1 MTELHY
7 QSATELARM
16 VRAKEISVSELLK
29 HHIDRI
35 EKIDGDLNAVV
46 VRDFER
52 AMVQARKLDGKS
64 APTGPLHGVPI
75 TVKESFN
82 VAGLTSTWGAPWL
95 IDQIAVRDAVAVA
108 KLKAAGA
115 IVMGKTN
122 VPLMLMD
129 YQALNDIYGVTNN
142 PWDKL
147 RSPGGSSGGSAVALA
162 TGMSALEFGS
172 DIGGSIR
179 RPANHCGV
187 YGLKPTLQTICAR
200 GNSPTGTHEGWAQP
214 DLAVIGPMARTVE
227 DISLALDLTAGPDEL
242 DSDGIAINLPACK
255 RKSLKD
261 FKVAYL
267 PSHDIAPID
276 QAVVEV
282 MDRAVAGLAAA
293 GAEIDR
299 GAVPDIDWAQSNAL
313 FGYLLFSVFTAEM
326 PEEELVAAKKA
337 FDMGALDDHS
347 GTGLIAR
354 TAFGYHRQWLN
365 AHHQRARMRELWRDF
380 FKDYDLFLCPISS
393 TAVFLHDFNPDFDA
407 RTLLVNGTPQPF
419 FQQSF
424 WSSIP
429 TLPFLPALTAPC
441 GQTDGGLPVGIQ
453 IVAPAFHEK
462 RALIFAE
469 FMAAEI
475 GGFEAPPDYF

>member
-7 QSATELARM
+7 KSATELAQM
-16 VRAKEISVSELLK
+16 VRAKEISAVELLQ
-29 HHIDRI
+29 HHLNRI

-52 AMVQARKLDGKS
+52 AKVQALELDNKS
-64 APTGPLHGVPI
+64 TPVGPLHGVPI

-82 VAGLTSTWGAPWL
+82 IAGLATTWGAPQSV
-95 IDQIAVRDAVAVA
+95 DQIAARDAVAVA

-115 IVMGKTN
+115 VVLGKTN
-122 VPLMLMD
+122 VPFMLMD
-129 YQALNDIYGVTNN
+129 YQALNEIYGVTSN
-142 PWDKL
+142 PWDRT

-200 GNSPTGTHEGWAQP
+200 GHSPFGVHEGWAQP

-227 DISLALDLTAGPDEL
+227 DIALALDLTAGPDEL
-242 DSDGIAINLPACK
+242 EADGIAINLPPSNK
-255 RKSLKD
+255 KSLKD

-267 PSHDIAPID
+267 PTHDIAPID
-276 QAVVEV
+276 QAVVDV
-282 MDRAVAGLAAA
+282 MDRAVAALSGA
-293 GAEIDR
+293 GAVINQGAMPNIDLTQ
-299 GAVPDIDWAQSNAL
+299 ANAL
-313 FGYLLFSVFTAEM
+313 FGYLLFSSFTAGM
-326 PEEELVAAKKA
+326 PEEDLVAAKET
-337 FDMGALDDHS
+337 FDKGALDDHS

-354 TAFGYHRQWLN
+354 TAFGYHRQWLD
-365 AHHQRARMRELWRDF
+365 AHRQRARMRELWRDF
-380 FKDYDLFLCPISS
+380 FEDYDLLLCPISS
-393 TAVFLHDFNPDFDA
+393 TAAFPHDFDPNFDG
-407 RTLLVNGTPQPF
+407 RMLDVNGAPQPF

-429 TLPFLPALTAPC
+429 TLPYLPALTAPC
-441 GQTDGGLPVGIQ
+441 GNTAGGLPVGIQ
-453 IVAPAFHEK
+453 IIGPAFHEK
-462 RALIFAE
+462 RTLKFADL
-469 FMAAEI
+469 MAREV
-475 GGFEAPPDYF
+475 GGFEAPPDYS